1 MTILSTREKFHALV
15 LESCL
20 HVHFGNS
27 MAFADGAHGAAGA
40 AFFETGAGSAAAL
53 PSVARSAAGGAI
65 GGESGGGWRGGAG
78 AGAAAPMLLVRVKRR
93 RGEDPSDSITMR
105 VKKRADTKDQAHG
118 IQLRRVECV
127 HANPTRTTS
136 NSSCFVLS

>member
-1 MTILSTREKFHALV
+1 MTILISTRKNSAKVACPVPERALW
-15 LESCL
+15 
-20 HVHFGNS
+20 HS

-40 AFFETGAGSAAAL
+40 AFFETGAGSAADL

-127 HANPTRTTS
+127 HANPMRTTR